1 MGEHEKQAANADC
14 GSEKLA
20 RCHPL
25 SGSAKADWRSLL
37 AWGRR
42 VDTRKKNMKTHTIWF
57 VLAKENG
64 LFFLSNVYTTN
75 IKSRIA
81 GGGS

>member
-20 RCHPL
+20 QCHPL
-25 SGSAKADWRSLL
+25 SGSAKADWRTLL
-37 AWGRR
+37 GGEAGRHKK
-42 VDTRKKNMKTHTIWF
+42 KKNMKTHAIWF

-64 LFFLSNVYTTN
+64 LFFLSDVYTTN